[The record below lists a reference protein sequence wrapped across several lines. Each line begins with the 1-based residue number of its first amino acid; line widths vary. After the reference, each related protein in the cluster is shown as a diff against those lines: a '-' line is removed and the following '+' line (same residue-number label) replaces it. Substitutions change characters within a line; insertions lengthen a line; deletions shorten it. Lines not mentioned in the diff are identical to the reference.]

1 MNYEK
6 YYNAGYTA
14 YQNGV
19 PLSVAL
25 KALATRAA
33 RVASALSGA
42 TAMRL
47 GMQHDYL
54 QHVF

>member
-14 YQNGV
+14 YLSGV

-25 KALATRAA
+25 KALATRAD
-33 RVASALSGA
+33 RSAFERGYRDA
-42 TAMRL
+42 A
-47 GMQHDYL
+47 GDAA
-54 QHVF
+54 